1 MTPWGPMMR
10 TALALG
16 VRPEAFWRLSIREWR
31 MLTERPDAVGPLGRR
46 EMEGLAERWP
56 DE

>member
-1 MTPWGPMMR
+1 MMR